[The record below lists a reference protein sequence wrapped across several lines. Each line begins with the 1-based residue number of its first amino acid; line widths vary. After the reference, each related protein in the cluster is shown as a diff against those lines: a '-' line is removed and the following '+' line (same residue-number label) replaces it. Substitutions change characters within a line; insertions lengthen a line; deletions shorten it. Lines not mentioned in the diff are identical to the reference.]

1 MKKIITKN
9 FFLNIITLIIS
20 LLIALLIT
28 NFLLINLSPK
38 KIFPR
43 SLAGSLPNI
52 LLTFYAKTYNEKN
65 LDNYIALLGDSYAQ
79 GNGDAYLNGT
89 EDYSIG
95 HHLYNNNKNKNY
107 LQFGRAGYGS
117 ISAVSNLIKIHKFSQ
132 DSFFIKDLKKPETI
146 IFFFY
151 EGNDLHSNII
161 EYKKFI
167 RNNEKISNYVSRR
180 IEKNTKLNTSDLL
193 ESNFPILFFFGEFYY
208 DFKHLFKK
216 IYEEKNFKEIKNL
229 IISRIKKLFGY
240 TIVLNAEKKDNK
252 TWTNSIKNHSKINNI
267 RPVEGAALHL
277 TNEEILISLEIFFES
292 ILQIKFWSKID
303 KIYIVYLPSP
313 ISSYKWNEPIVF
325 HRRNYYDGDKT
336 TTNKKNSLN
345 SLFIRNKIKEF
356 TSSNNIKFLDSTNFI
371 LEKGKNTILHGPLDW
386 HHFNYDGYKNVSSY
400 LIESTKNEF

>member
-117 ISAVSNLIKIHKFSQ
+117 ISAVSNLIKIHKFLAH
-132 DSFFIKDLKKPETI
+132 F
-146 IFFFY
+146 
-151 EGNDLHSNII
+151 
-161 EYKKFI
+161 
-167 RNNEKISNYVSRR
+167 R
-180 IEKNTKLNTSDLL
+180 ITE
-193 ESNFPILFFFGEFYY
+193 
-208 DFKHLFKK
+208 
-216 IYEEKNFKEIKNL
+216 
-229 IISRIKKLFGY
+229 
-240 TIVLNAEKKDNK
+240 
-252 TWTNSIKNHSKINNI
+252 
-267 RPVEGAALHL
+267 
-277 TNEEILISLEIFFES
+277 
-292 ILQIKFWSKID
+292 Q
-303 KIYIVYLPSP
+303 
-313 ISSYKWNEPIVF
+313 
-325 HRRNYYDGDKT
+325 
-336 TTNKKNSLN
+336 
-345 SLFIRNKIKEF
+345 
-356 TSSNNIKFLDSTNFI
+356 
-371 LEKGKNTILHGPLDW
+371 
-386 HHFNYDGYKNVSSY
+386 
-400 LIESTKNEF
+400 LIENLDKHYAIECVNNVILRCARSACSLSHIMV